1 MTKSH
6 TYGKLW
12 QTKFSSNNSG
22 QKGSENNILD
32 QEFGDRPG
40 LLYDKA
46 FGLVILV
53 NQPFCEFTGYKE
65 EEVIGH
71 HLSMVFPDLIINGK
85 NFGDIFTQEIVLAD
99 QTSKVIK
106 LNVLNVT
113 SDDKTVLLKIIPLSG
128 ELKNGYDGK
137 NSKIDQ
143 IIQLAELSEA
153 RSLNYALQQ
162 SIPILR
168 NLFNAKLVNIYWL
181 DDDGMVYRRNYG
193 YDPNNL
199 MPRQLP
205 VSDMM
210 MLSRSMVWRNNLNS
224 EDKSEKEASLLQLNY
239 FVSIPLGVRQGVV
252 GLLLIGYKTTAPP
265 KGVEK
270 IMEFVRV
277 NINATISHFNLTEN
291 ILHEVENRD
300 QKINLQ
306 DYLINNLKEGLF
318 VLTPELTIQKVNS
331 ASEVM
336 FGYSESE
343 ILLKPIE
350 DVIIGPSILLSS
362 FTDAQKGVPTHNL
375 GNLQIHHRSGYPFS
389 VKMQILP
396 IIEEDNVEKIV
407 VLISDVSEYEQ
418 ITLRTQQLENR
429 AILGEFISAFA
440 HDIRNPIN
448 NISTSLQLLTR
459 KMPENDPSQEIV
471 DRLTEDCDRLT
482 QLMESFLSYSRLVD
496 NSRFRPLDVASL
508 LNHIVSKWKPTMD
521 NFGIQTHISMAEDLP
536 MIHADRR
543 SLERVFI
550 NLLSNAIDAMKEEV
564 DNPVLGV
571 IIAETEN
578 LDLRKREIRISIS
591 DNGIGIP
598 EDMKKRIFEPFVS
611 TKADGTGL
619 GLAISKQIITA
630 HKGTIIVESFP
641 GGTVFNVLLPV
652 MESL

>member
-12 QTKFSSNNSG
+12 QTKFSSYNSD
-22 QKGSENNILD
+22 QKGSEKNILD
-32 QEFGDRPG
+32 QEYGDQPG
-40 LLYDKA
+40 LLFDKA

-53 NQPFCEFTGYKE
+53 NQTFCKFTGYKE
-65 EEVIGH
+65 EDVVGH
-71 HLSMVFPDLIINGK
+71 HLSMIFPDLIINGK
-85 NFGDIFTQEIVLAD
+85 NFGDIFTQEIVMAD
-99 QTSKVIK
+99 QRCKIIKVI
-106 LNVLNVT
+106 VLKIT
-113 SDDKTVLLKIIPLSG
+113 SDNKTVLLKILPLTD
-128 ELKNGYDGK
+128 ELKNEYDVNK
-137 NSKIDQ
+137 SKFDQ
-143 IIQLAELSEA
+143 VIQLAELSKA
-153 RSLNYALQQ
+153 NSLNLALQQ
-162 SIPILR
+162 SVPILR
-168 NLFNAKLVNIYWL
+168 GLFNAKLVNIYWL
-181 DDDGMVYRRNYG
+181 DDDGMVYRRNFG
-193 YDPNNL
+193 FDPNNL

-205 VSDMM
+205 LSDMM

-224 EDKSEKEASLLQLNY
+224 EAKIDKVDSLLQLNY
-239 FVSIPLGVRQGVV
+239 FVSIPLGVRHGVV
-252 GLLLIGYKTTAPP
+252 GLILIGYKITAPP

-270 IMEFVRV
+270 LMEFVRV
-277 NINATISHFNLTEN
+277 NFNATISHFNLNEN
-291 ILHEVENRD
+291 ILSEVKNRD
-300 QKINLQ
+300 QKIRLQ

-318 VLTPELTIQKVNS
+318 ILAPDLSIQKVNS
-331 ASEVM
+331 ACEIM

-362 FTDAQKGVPTHNL
+362 FLDAQKGIPTHNL

-389 VKMQILP
+389 VKIQILP
-396 IIEEDNVEKIV
+396 IMDGQKVENIV

-459 KMPENDPSQEIV
+459 KMPEDDPSQEIV
-471 DRLTEDCDRLT
+471 DRLTEDCERLT

-496 NSRFRPLDVASL
+496 NSRFKPIDVASL

-521 NFGIQTHISMAEDLP
+521 NFGIQTHISIAEDLP
-536 MIHADRR
+536 KIHADRR

-571 IIAETEN
+571 IITEN
-578 LDLRKREIRISIS
+578 ENQDLRKKQIRISIS

-598 EDMKKRIFEPFVS
+598 EDMKQRIFEPFVS
-611 TKADGTGL
+611 TKSDGTGL

-652 MESL
+652 TEN

>member
-1 MTKSH
+1 MFDH
-6 TYGKLW
+6 
-12 QTKFSSNNSG
+12 
-22 QKGSENNILD
+22 
-32 QEFGDRPG
+32 
-40 LLYDKA
+40 
-46 FGLVILV
+46 V
-53 NQPFCEFTGYKE
+53 
-65 EEVIGH
+65 
-71 HLSMVFPDLIINGK
+71 
-85 NFGDIFTQEIVLAD
+85 
-99 QTSKVIK
+99 
-106 LNVLNVT
+106 
-113 SDDKTVLLKIIPLSG
+113 
-128 ELKNGYDGK
+128 
-137 NSKIDQ
+137 
-143 IIQLAELSEA
+143 IQLAELSEA
-153 RSLNYALQQ
+153 SSLNFALQK

-168 NLFNAKLVNIYWL
+168 GLFNAKLINIYWL

-193 YDPNNL
+193 YDPNKL
-199 MPRQLP
+199 LPTQLP

-210 MLSRSMVWRNNLNS
+210 MLSRPMVWRNNLNS
-224 EDKSEKEASLLQLNY
+224 EAKSNKDTSLLQLNY

-252 GLLLIGYKTTAPP
+252 GLLLIGYKTTTPP

-277 NINATISHFNLTEN
+277 NFNATIAHFNLTEN
-291 ILHEVENRD
+291 ILHEVKSRD
-300 QKINLQ
+300 QKIHLQ
-306 DYLINNLKEGLF
+306 NYLINNLKEGVI
-318 VLTPELTIQKVNS
+318 VLTPELAIQKVNS
-331 ASEVM
+331 ASEIM
-336 FGYSESE
+336 LGYSESE

-362 FTDAQKGVPTHNL
+362 FADAQKGVPTHNL

-389 VKMQILP
+389 VKIQILP
-396 IIEEDNVEKIV
+396 IMDGKKVENIV
-407 VLISDVSEYEQ
+407 VIISDVSEYEQ

-459 KMPENDPSQEIV
+459 KMPEDDPSLEIV

-496 NSRFRPLDVASL
+496 NSRFKPLDVASL
-508 LNHIVSKWKPTMD
+508 LNHIVNKWKPTMD
-521 NFGIQTHISMAEDLP
+521 NYGIQTHISFAEDLP
-536 MIHADRR
+536 MIHADQR

-571 IIAETEN
+571 IITETEDKN
-578 LDLRKREIRISIS
+578 LRKKQIQISIS

-598 EDMKKRIFEPFVS
+598 DNMKKRIFEPFVS